1 MLVGLEILL
10 REQKLSLPKKRWS
23 RQTFFKNV
31 LNKNDNF
38 EGCAAAE
45 KGDKYFKK

>member
-23 RQTFFKNV
+23 RPTF
-31 LNKNDNF
+31 L
-38 EGCAAAE
+38 
-45 KGDKYFKK
+45 KKCPE